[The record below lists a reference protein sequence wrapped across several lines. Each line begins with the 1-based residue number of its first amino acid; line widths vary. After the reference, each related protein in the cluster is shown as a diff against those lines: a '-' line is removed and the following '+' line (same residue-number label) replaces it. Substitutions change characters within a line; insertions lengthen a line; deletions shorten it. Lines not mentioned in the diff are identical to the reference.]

1 MQEYDIIII
10 GGGPAGLTA
19 ALYARRAG
27 KTVLLLEKATFGGQA
42 TFSPKI
48 ENYPGIAAISGN
60 DLADKLIEQVLALG
74 AEVELEEVVGLH
86 TEGDEKIVISEY
98 NKYRAKS
105 VIIAAGAKH
114 RRLGLPG
121 EDNLV
126 GEGISYC
133 ATCDGM
139 FFRGKKV
146 FYLSELEEGE
156 KEANFLADICAEVYY
171 LPRYKGEYTALDPRI
186 TVVSGRPLRFHG
198 EDKLTAV
205 ETSAGQYEVEGVFVE
220 RASLPLDR
228 LMPGLTLENGFI
240 KVDRQQ
246 QTDVPGI
253 FAAGDCTG
261 KPWQIA
267 NAVGEGLVAALS
279 AVDYLATGKG

>member
-1 MQEYDIIII
+1 MYDLLII
-10 GGGPAGLTA
+10 GGGPAGLSA
-19 ALYARRAG
+19 AVNGRRRNKQVLLVGKEAVSNKLRQAHRVDNYLGIPQISGAELAAKYREHAVAEGVELKEDEIQNLWSEEGVFQAMG
-27 KTVLLLEKATFGGQA
+27 KTELYTAKA
-42 TFSPKI
+42 
-48 ENYPGIAAISGN
+48 
-60 DLADKLIEQVLALG
+60 
-74 AEVELEEVVGLH
+74 
-86 TEGDEKIVISEY
+86 
-98 NKYRAKS
+98 
-105 VIIAAGAKH
+105 VIIATGTPQKASI
-114 RRLGLPG
+114 PG
-121 EDNLV
+121 EERLV
-126 GEGISYC
+126 GKGISYC

-146 FYLSELEEGE
+146 FFLSELEEGE

-228 LMPGLTLENGFI
+228 LMPGLSLENGFI